1 CHVAATQAIHRQS
14 ACRTYS
20 HTGFRRGWPRLAQQA
35 ASGEDSFAD
44 FLEKL
49 LAAETDARS
58 ERSRQALL
66 KTAALPAVKTLE
78 QYDFAFATGVPR
90 AQLQELAALSF
101 VGRAEN
107 IVF

>member
-1 CHVAATQAIHRQS
+1 MGGTNHRPSTQAIHRQS

-49 LAAETDARS
+49 LVAETDARS

-66 KTAALPAVKTLE
+66 KTAA
-78 QYDFAFATGVPR
+78 FR
-90 AQLQELAALSF
+90 S
-101 VGRAEN
+101 GRTMSTS
-107 IVF
+107 

>member
-1 CHVAATQAIHRQS
+1 MSQPLALSSPSISLPAIV
-14 ACRTYS
+14 
-20 HTGFRRGWPRLAQQA
+20 TGECAHAWPASLLNQLAQQA

-66 KTAALPAVKTLE
+66 KTAA
-78 QYDFAFATGVPR
+78 FR
-90 AQLQELAALSF
+90 S
-101 VGRAEN
+101 GRTMSTS
-107 IVF
+107 